1 MSSTS
6 TQLFPISVHATEPG
20 LTSKEAGP
28 VALTG
33 PQPVPP
39 VIWSPKLT
47 ESAAM
52 DPGSSCVLT
61 LDTPLPTHPAM
72 VDTVIRVGFNAV
84 WLVVDGWLR
93 VGAWTQS
100 GGTLWSLSADLGG
113 EGLDAESGFD
123 PALTA
128 GTWTRVQLVVSDD
141 QLVLLVNGHAAVRIP
156 VGERFTVPTT
166 ITSVTL
172 QATDATRQLQVG
184 VLQLT
189 DDVPATVETS
199 TSTAERIGLGEVRG
213 AFHRVG
219 KETIG
224 GEWGAETAI
233 PGGRFQPYE
242 FGAAYWSPSTGAV
255 TVEGPVWERYAQMGT
270 HASVLGRPL
279 TDTQQGTARY
289 ATRTRDALA
298 TRGGDQS
305 LMTRFEH
312 GVIAWAEHTGA
323 HEVVGRVAAHWL
335 VLGGPASVVGLPTG
349 PPTETARG
357 YRHGFEFGEVFERYD
372 GTVAEVHGGI
382 LERYDKLGLWDGP
395 LGAPM
400 TDETKVLA
408 DDGTDT
414 GIRTNRFEHGAIYWT
429 AASGA
434 HELLDP
440 WHAAYLE
447 AGGAAGPLGLATSPV
462 RSAGTLG
469 VEYVEFEHGLMVR
482 TPTMAP
488 RLVDTVEVVLTE
500 ATAPSIDDG
509 IEIDWDGIS
518 ADRTAELMVWM
529 SVLRNGEPVEGFDRK
544 RFPDSGHASKH
555 IDMHNVRVQVPVDA
569 TTTITVIGAA
579 EDWDTWDDDAL
590 GGILRNYGI
599 DTLWGELPAGGAYSE
614 TGSGGDG
621 DVIYK
626 YAIGLPAGP
635 ISPIFR
641 EHRWWQFTNG
651 GTDDVS
657 YPEYAQAFEDVE
669 AHGSW
674 WDTVTNPLDHLFYE
688 LAIRNVAE
696 DGNCYGMSS
705 LALRTIMDETQYR
718 LPLTRYGPVQTKVS
732 DGAFPDAIRTELNI
746 HHCQQLDSAVLGSI
760 LSRISLGP
768 ILNLRIELTGIGDG
782 STGDLAVISMVSILE
797 GKGHAVLAYGYEP
810 RPGFPDSIL
819 VADPNVP
826 FAKTNAA
833 HASRIEIDNGGGWQ
847 FFDDGKAHADYSS
860 GAGCAAVPAPL
871 ARRQRRVDHA
881 DGRARP
887 GRRAG
892 RVVVRG
898 RRGRRDGRDREPRRG
913 RLADAAPALPVL
925 TAHADVCRP
934 GSGPDVGPG
943 RPGLPR
949 SGRRGGVVPDQRGD
963 RGCAAVVRGPR
974 RDRQG
979 RRRRVRRRAADA
991 ARRRAR
997 AADRGR
1003 PADRVAVRPGAAGR
1017 LVREGRR
1024 HAGRC
1029 RGRDLRLHPARG
1041 GRGARRAGRR
1051 TGAEGRAAPPG
1062 RRDRVDLPAR
1072 RVRPRATDGAAP
1084 GRRGLALR
1092 GAGAAWG
1099 RRRRHRHPGPLTC
1112 AAR

>member
-1 MSSTS
+1 M
-6 TQLFPISVHATEPG
+6 
-20 LTSKEAGP
+20 
-28 VALTG
+28 
-33 PQPVPP
+33 
-39 VIWSPKLT
+39 
-47 ESAAM
+47 
-52 DPGSSCVLT
+52 
-61 LDTPLPTHPAM
+61 
-72 VDTVIRVGFNAV
+72 
-84 WLVVDGWLR
+84 
-93 VGAWTQS
+93 
-100 GGTLWSLSADLGG
+100 
-113 EGLDAESGFD
+113 
-123 PALTA
+123 
-128 GTWTRVQLVVSDD
+128 
-141 QLVLLVNGHAAVRIP
+141 LLVNGTATVRIP

-172 QATDATRQLQVG
+172 QATNAGSLQVG

-189 DDVPATVETS
+189 DDVPATVETA

-219 KETIG
+219 KATIG
-224 GEWGAETAI
+224 GEFGSETAI

-255 TVEGPVWERYAQMGT
+255 TVEGPVWERYVQMGT

-323 HEVVGRVAAHWL
+323 HEVVGRGGRPLAGPRRAGQRRGAARGAAHRDGPRL
-335 VLGGPASVVGLPTG
+335 PARLRVRGGLRAL
-349 PPTETARG
+349 R
-357 YRHGFEFGEVFERYD
+357 RHGRRGARRD
-372 GTVAEVHGGI
+372 PRA
-382 LERYDKLGLWDGP
+382 LRQAGLWDGV

-429 AASGA
+429 TARGA

-447 AGGAAGPLGLATSPV
+447 AGGPAGALGLPTSPV
-462 RSAGTLG
+462 RGAGGLG
-469 VEYVEFEHGLMVR
+469 VEYVEFEHGLMVK

-509 IEIDWDGIS
+509 LEIDWDGVS

-529 SVLRNGEPVEGFDRK
+529 SVLRNGEAVEGFDRK

-555 IDMHNVRVQVPVDA
+555 VDMHNARVLVPVDA

-599 DTLWGELPAGGAYSE
+599 DTLWGELPSGGAYSE

-674 WDTVTNPLDHLFYE
+674 WDTVSNPLDHLFYE
-688 LAIRNVAE
+688 LAIRNIAE

-705 LALRTIMDETQYR
+705 LALRTLIDETQYR
-718 LPLTRYGPVQTKVS
+718 LPLTRT
-732 DGAFPDAIRTELNI
+732 
-746 HHCQQLDSAVLGSI
+746 
-760 LSRISLGP
+760 
-768 ILNLRIELTGIGDG
+768 
-782 STGDLAVISMVSILE
+782 
-797 GKGHAVLAYGYEP
+797 
-810 RPGFPDSIL
+810 
-819 VADPNVP
+819 
-826 FAKTNAA
+826 
-833 HASRIEIDNGGGWQ
+833 
-847 FFDDGKAHADYSS
+847 
-860 GAGCAAVPAPL
+860 
-871 ARRQRRVDHA
+871 AR
-881 DGRARP
+881 
-887 GRRAG
+887 
-892 RVVVRG
+892 
-898 RRGRRDGRDREPRRG
+898 
-913 RLADAAPALPVL
+913 
-925 TAHADVCRP
+925 CRP
-934 GSGPDVGPG
+934 
-943 RPGLPR
+943 R
-949 SGRRGGVVPDQRGD
+949 
-963 RGCAAVVRGPR
+963 
-974 RDRQG
+974 
-979 RRRRVRRRAADA
+979 
-991 ARRRAR
+991 
-997 AADRGR
+997 
-1003 PADRVAVRPGAAGR
+1003 
-1017 LVREGRR
+1017 
-1024 HAGRC
+1024 
-1029 RGRDLRLHPARG
+1029 
-1041 GRGARRAGRR
+1041 
-1051 TGAEGRAAPPG
+1051 
-1062 RRDRVDLPAR
+1062 
-1072 RVRPRATDGAAP
+1072 
-1084 GRRGLALR
+1084 
-1092 GAGAAWG
+1092 
-1099 RRRRHRHPGPLTC
+1099 
-1112 AAR
+1112 